1 MFSKFISRIW
11 PGRQLD
17 PSVTP
22 PQQSSRK
29 AAENTCPHCGHTK
42 TVPPVG
48 DAIGTVHRPQA
59 LKDLC
64 LRVGQDLQKYG
75 VIIHGGGGDDDIL
88 RQLKLPMRGACHG
101 CQKPKLSLQVATHA
115 GRTNA
120 EKSNNEDFVIGWMPK
135 AGQKNAPVR
144 MAVAMADGVSS
155 CLYPEWAAEAA
166 CWRSLQELLHRAG
179 ADQSSAPAALE
190 QVETLAEYS
199 FDAVLASLRSI
210 RDEITAKASAY
221 KPVGEFESTWNY
233 RLQKGKLLQT
243 TLMLAWVDQKNTL
256 HIASVG
262 DGGALLR
269 KVGRRRGTLA
279 KAGEILMNCDANT
292 NDVQALGPNNPD
304 FRKLTPDQR
313 CAWLRI
319 ESRDFQDR
327 RRCLLFTDG
336 VGRCFAENPMELFS
350 FVEKRTNRRAN
361 DLPLRCLEYLADA
374 AHWPPQVSPDNL
386 TLVIIDSGR

>member
-1 MFSKFISRIW
+1 MFSKLRSLFR
-11 PGRQLD
+11 PGPQLD
-17 PSVTP
+17 PPGTQS
-22 PQQSSRK
+22 QQSHRE

-59 LKDLC
+59 LNELG
-64 LRVGQDLQKYG
+64 LQVGKYLHQHG
-75 VIIHGGGGDDDIL
+75 VIIHGGGDKEIL
-88 RQLKLPMRGACHG
+88 RRHKIPMRGACHDRRNRR
-101 CQKPKLSLQVATHA
+101 LYLQVATHA
-115 GRTNA
+115 GTTNV
-120 EKSNNEDFVIGWMPK
+120 EKANNEDFVIGWMPK

-144 MAVAMADGVSS
+144 MAVAMSDGVSS

-166 CWRSLQELLHRAG
+166 CWSSLRELLRGAG
-179 ADQSSAPAALE
+179 ADQSSAPAALTQAE
-190 QVETLAEYS
+190 IAEYS
-199 FDAVLASLRSI
+199 FDAVLSSLRCI

-243 TLMLAWVDQKNTL
+243 TLMLAWVDQKNIL

-269 KVGRRRGTLA
+269 KVGRRGGALA
-279 KAGEILMNCDANT
+279 KAGEILMNCDPAT
-292 NDVQALGPNNPD
+292 NDVQALGPNSPD

-313 CAWLRI
+313 RAWLRI

-350 FVEKRTNRRAN
+350 FVEKRTGRGVNN
-361 DLPLRCLEYLADA
+361 LPLRCLEYLAA
-374 AHWPPQVSPDNL
+374 AANWPPLVSPDNL

>member
-11 PGRQLD
+11 PGPQLD
-17 PSVTP
+17 SSVTLP
-22 PQQSSRK
+22 PQASRE

-42 TVPPVG
+42 AVPPVG

-59 LKDLC
+59 LNDLC

-75 VIIHGGGGDDDIL
+75 VIIHGGGGDEEIL
-88 RQLKLPMRGACHG
+88 RRQKIPMRGACHDRRNRR
-101 CQKPKLSLQVATHA
+101 PHLQVATHA

-135 AGQKNAPVR
+135 AAQKNAPVR

-166 CWRSLQELLHRAG
+166 CWRSLQELLQRAG
-179 ADQSSAPAALE
+179 ADQSSAPAALKQAE
-190 QVETLAEYS
+190 IAEYA

-269 KVGRRRGTLA
+269 KAGRRCGTLA
-279 KAGEILMNCDANT
+279 KAGEILMNCDPTT

-304 FRKLTPDQR
+304 FRKLTPEQR
-313 CAWLRI
+313 RAWLRI

-350 FVEKRTNRRAN
+350 FVEKRTGRRASN
-361 DLPLRCLEYLADA
+361 LPLRCLEYLASA
-374 AHWPPQVSPDNL
+374 AHWPPLVSPDNL